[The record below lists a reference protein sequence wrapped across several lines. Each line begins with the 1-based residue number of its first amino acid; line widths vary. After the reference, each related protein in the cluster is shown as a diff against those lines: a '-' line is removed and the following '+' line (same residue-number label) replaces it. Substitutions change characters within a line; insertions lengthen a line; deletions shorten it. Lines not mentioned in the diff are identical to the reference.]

1 VETPVKPAPVKL
13 SQIKDKPEKLKKY
26 IEQKRT
32 DKLKE
37 KFEQRSPFIP
47 YVPVGRWVERKEPLK
62 KPKAFT
68 ISTPTRKALMSDGK
82 ILKKSTIKE
91 IATTAMKE
99 NATAVS
105 KSKKEEPIKSR
116 KKILLELNNVPQN
129 EEKLTVPVESLDD
142 TFEIIPDQQENLLD
156 EIRSPGKSP
165 LPLPENVLI
174 EEGSELAGSD
184 KTEKEFEAIF
194 AAITTTPVKKASP
207 IMKNKNEIPA
217 QINKE
222 NQLNEKKKEVKK
234 PTAKIVVP
242 VKCPTREKKTSKSV
256 ELKQITVTKKKAVKS
271 KSVQEQVQKSP
282 ISQVN
287 AQEEE
292 EVVVKSD
299 PKKAPSSTYKFYKSC
314 RDNQDSYISIQVNS
328 YTSNLDSFIN
338 KLSEDMQNT
347 VHQTIQHGNL
357 LRNEKLKAFGDFLE
371 KFEYSSEPHNITEDD
386 IDNYWMI
393 LFDEIEDFK
402 TNFVTIKEAKLMAT
416 QEVNKRR
423 TRKTILLD
431 TPTRRSR
438 RIAETGETPKYVL

>member
-1 VETPVKPAPVKL
+1 M
-13 SQIKDKPEKLKKY
+13 KKY

-37 KFEQRSPFIP
+37 KLEQRSPFIP
-47 YVPVGRWVERKEPLK
+47 YVPVGRWIERKEPLK

-68 ISTPTRKALMSDGK
+68 ISTPTKKALMSDGK

-91 IATTAMKE
+91 IARTAMKE
-99 NATAVS
+99 NATAV
-105 KSKKEEPIKSR
+105 KKLKKEEPIKSR
-116 KKILLELNNVPQN
+116 KKILLEFNNVPQN

-142 TFEIIPDQQENLLD
+142 TFEIIPDQQEDLLD
-156 EIRSPGKSP
+156 KIRSPGKSP
-165 LPLPENVLI
+165 SPLPENVLS
-174 EEGSELAGSD
+174 EEKSELAGSD
-184 KTEKEFEAIF
+184 KTVKEFEAIF
-194 AAITTTPVKKASP
+194 AAITTTPIKKASP
-207 IMKNKNEIPA
+207 IMKKKNEIPA
-217 QINKE
+217 KINKE

-242 VKCPTREKKTSKSV
+242 VKRPTRHKTSKSV
-256 ELKQITVTKKKAVKS
+256 ESKQVTVTKKAVKS
-271 KSVQEQVQKSP
+271 KSVQEQVAKSP
-282 ISQVN
+282 ISHVN
-287 AQEEE
+287 AQEEVE
-292 EVVVKSD
+292 VVVVKSD
-299 PKKAPSSTYKFYKSC
+299 SKKAPSSTYKFYKSS
-314 RDNQDSYISIQVNS
+314 RDNQYSYISIQLNS

-402 TNFVTIKEAKLMAT
+402 TNFVTIMEAKLMVT

-423 TRKTILLD
+423 TRKTILPD

-438 RIAETGETPKYVL
+438 RIAETVETPRYGL